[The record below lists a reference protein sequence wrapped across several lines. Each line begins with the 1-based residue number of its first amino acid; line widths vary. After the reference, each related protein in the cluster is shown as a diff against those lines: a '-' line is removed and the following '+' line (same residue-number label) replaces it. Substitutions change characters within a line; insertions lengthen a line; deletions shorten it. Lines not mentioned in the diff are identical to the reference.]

1 MKVRSVGQDLIN
13 SMRAGGENCA
23 SVSVFAWPFSSNW
36 EKLING
42 ILTGITILPTFYFFC
57 PFLFSFVAVVN
68 RASIEKLDCTRDCMA
83 VIRKFPIYNQEIY
96 CKDSFHTTTINI
108 R

>member
-42 ILTGITILPTFYFFC
+42 ILTGITILPTF
-57 PFLFSFVAVVN
+57 
-68 RASIEKLDCTRDCMA
+68 
-83 VIRKFPIYNQEIY
+83 
-96 CKDSFHTTTINI
+96 
-108 R
+108 